1 MFLHDNLGI
10 SMEQPTPKSATHLLS
25 KGHAGRA
32 MARLRIKQAP
42 LPIGLVMLGL
52 ASVMGLQRFKEDLQG
67 WGFAIAALV
76 FAALFLGALELA
88 RRQQHALIANLAG
101 MLGVLL
107 LSALFW
113 SLDQQLRTVVQ
124 LSPPPMLAEGLSVA
138 ACIALF
144 WFYRLPALAGLL
156 SVGTYMMTSGLLAHL
171 NQQGGEPWN
180 SLQMWLPVVMGVGN
194 VAVAACMDRSKPQY
208 KSHATA
214 LYLLGLLLIQVGV
227 LMAVQRQ
234 SLPLWGL
241 SAIQMALLAGMFWL
255 HRPGLV
261 ALMLVV
267 TSLQVF
273 LVLGPM
279 SLGVPIGWDLILAAL
294 GSSLLLW
301 YALWYLLRRRAL
313 QAQAMGQ
320 TPKEPE
326 APTDPVRSGDH

>member
-1 MFLHDNLGI
+1 
-10 SMEQPTPKSATHLLS
+10 MEQPTPESATHPLS
-25 KGHAGRA
+25 IGHAGRA
-32 MARLRIKQAP
+32 TTRLRIKQAP

-52 ASVMGLQRFKEDLQG
+52 ASVMGLQRFKDDLQG
-67 WGFAIAALV
+67 WGFAIAAFV

-124 LSPPPMLAEGLSVA
+124 LSPPPMLAEGLSVV

-194 VAVAACMDRSKPQY
+194 VAVAACMDKFKPQY
-208 KSHATA
+208 KPHATA
-214 LYLLGLLLIQVGV
+214 LHLLGLLLIQVGI
-227 LMAVQRQ
+227 LMAAQRQ
-234 SLPLWGL
+234 SLPLWAL
-241 SAIQMALLAGMFWL
+241 SATQIALLAGMFWL

-279 SLGVPIGWDLILAAL
+279 SLGVPVGWDLILAAL

-301 YALWYLLRRRAL
+301 WVLWYLLRRRAL
-313 QAQAMGQ
+313 RAEATDQI
-320 TPKEPE
+320 PKDAEVTTGS
-326 APTDPVRSGDH
+326 ALSGGH